1 MDLLAPPA
9 ALTAT
14 LSHRVA
20 RLRGAA
26 ALHPRGVVQHCTLQV
41 PGGAGTGCGLLDEP
55 GTHTGVV
62 RLSRSAGLPT
72 WLPDVG
78 GVAVRLP
85 GLGAGGHPLDLL
97 FSTAWRWVFVPS
109 SLSRTCSSLV
119 TFRTGTGRAL
129 LLGARPADDGF
140 DMLMATPAGPWRTWG
155 RLVVG
160 CAPRTRTC
168 AASPPAGPTTWSR
181 PPTCAGSGRG
191 ATPPRSAAAPGRAE
205 RRHEG

>member
-9 ALTAT
+9 ALTAA
-14 LSHRVA
+14 LSHSVA
-20 RLRGAA
+20 RLRGAP

-41 PGGAGTGCGLLDEP
+41 PGGAGSGCALLDEP
-55 GTHTGVV
+55 GTHSGVV
-62 RLSRSAGLPT
+62 RFSRSAGLPA

-85 GLGAGGHPLDLL
+85 GLGTERHPLDLL

-109 SLSRTCSSLV
+109 ALSRTCSSLV

-129 LLGARPADDGF
+129 LLGARPAADGF
-140 DMLMATPAGPWRTWG
+140 DMLVATPAGPWRTWG

-160 CAPRTRTC
+160 ERAEDQDLRCDPARGADDLEPSAYLRRLRAWSY
-168 AASPPAGPTTWSR
+168 AASQR
-181 PPTCAGSGRG
+181 GRNRQG
-191 ATPPRSAAAPGRAE
+191 
-205 RRHEG
+205 